1 MTELKNYDSL
11 IPKEEKASKFEVI
24 STIIKVICLIFL
36 ILFIIVIALQRF
48 SNNEIAIGGFRI
60 FTVATGSM
68 RPTYEVG
75 DTIIIKEVDTNT
87 LKEGDPITYLGK
99 ESDFAGRVVTHI
111 IIKIEETEDG
121 GKRFITQGDAN
132 DIEDPS
138 ITADQIY
145 GKVIYKCILISMLT
159 RLMNNLTAFYILV
172 FIPIGLLVFL
182 QMKDSISSKSKDDDE
197 EDDDEYEDED
207 DEDEDDE

>member
-1 MTELKNYDSL
+1 MKE
-11 IPKEEKASKFEVI
+11 KEEKASKFEVI

-99 ESDFAGRVVTHI
+99 ESDFAGRVVTHR
-111 IIKIEETEDG
+111 IKRIEETEE
-121 GKRFITQGDAN
+121 GKVFITQGDAN
-132 DIEDPS
+132 DIEDPE

-159 RLMNNLTAFYILV
+159 RLMNNLAAFYILV
-172 FIPIGLLVFL
+172 FIPVGILVFL
-182 QMKDSISSKSKDDDE
+182 QIKDSFGNKDDDDE
-197 EDDDEYEDED
+197 EDDDEDEEDED
-207 DEDEDDE
+207 DEE

>member
-1 MTELKNYDSL
+1 MKE
-11 IPKEEKASKFEVI
+11 KEEKASKFEVI

-99 ESDFAGRVVTHI
+99 ESDFAGRVVTHR
-111 IIKIEETEDG
+111 IKRIEETEE
-121 GKRFITQGDAN
+121 GKVFITQGDAN
-132 DIEDPS
+132 DIEDPE

-159 RLMNNLTAFYILV
+159 RLMNNLAAFYILV
-172 FIPIGLLVFL
+172 FIPVGILVFL
-182 QMKDSISSKSKDDDE
+182 QIKDSFGNKDDDDE
-197 EDDDEYEDED
+197 EEDED
-207 DEDEDDE
+207 DEE